1 MNRKCLRCNETIDG
15 DEWVVHKRC
24 MEVYKSYK
32 KAKQI
37 NKIKEE
43 VKQGNLKE
51 ILNISNEAR
60 DVKTEK

>member
-1 MNRKCLRCNETIDG
+1 MNRKCLRCNESIEG

-37 NKIKEE
+37 NKMKEE

-51 ILNISNEAR
+51 ILNISNEVR
-60 DVKTEK
+60 P